1 MVQLQV
7 VGIEDLP
14 GLLGRA
20 AGRGW
25 QAPSS
30 PVPVLRGTYDRKREQ
45 EKRAGK
51 ERHCHVHHAC
61 HAVDFRVPFCRTF
74 PPLSSQEHGTAL
86 GKGQQLKKL

>member
-30 PVPVLRGTYDRKREQ
+30 PVPVLRGTYDRNREQ

-51 ERHCHVHHAC
+51 ERHCCVHHAC

-74 PPLSSQEHGTAL
+74 PPLSSQEHRTAL

>member
-45 EKRAGK
+45 KREQEKKGIAMCIMPVMLSTSGSHSAGPSLHSLARST
-51 ERHCHVHHAC
+51 EQ
-61 HAVDFRVPFCRTF
+61 P
-74 PPLSSQEHGTAL
+74 
-86 GKGQQLKKL
+86 

>member
-25 QAPSS
+25 QALSS
-30 PVPVLRGTYDRKREQ
+30 PVPVLRGIYDRKREQ

-51 ERHCHVHHAC
+51 ERHCCVHHAC
-61 HAVDFRVPFCRTF
+61 HVVDFRVPFCRTF
-74 PPLSSQEHGTAL
+74 PPLSSQEHRTAL

>member
-51 ERHCHVHHAC
+51 ERHCRVHHAC

-74 PPLSSQEHGTAL
+74 PPLSSQEHRTAL

>member
-14 GLLGRA
+14 GLIGRA

-30 PVPVLRGTYDRKREQ
+30 LVPVLRGTYDRKREQ

-51 ERHCHVHHAC
+51 ERHCLVH
-61 HAVDFRVPFCRTF
+61 HAVDFRVPFCGTF
-74 PPLSSQEHGTAL
+74 PPLSSQEHRTAL